1 MWPIMDSPIT
11 KDRPLRI
18 VGAGICCLDH
28 IVVAPA
34 IPWGDTARVR
44 EYCVQG
50 GGLVATALVACARL
64 GARTELLS
72 MLGGD
77 VVAGQ
82 ILDELEDEHVS
93 TRHVVRFPDGASP
106 FSFIHVDEKTG
117 ERTIFHRGATGL
129 AWQRTN
135 EDAITGAHAVLVDD
149 YYPDLVRDVT
159 AVARAHRVPI
169 VADTTPSAAN
179 ADWIRNVDVLIAPRH
194 YLRAGGFGDDVDR
207 ALDAIH
213 AMGPATAVITLGAD
227 GWAASDAAGRTRGT
241 AFTVNVVDTVGA
253 GDVFHGAYAFG
264 LARGWTTP
272 QCAEF
277 ASAVAAVKCTRVGG
291 RTGIPTLEKTL
302 GFLRTHSANDWTT
315 VFC

>member
-1 MWPIMDSPIT
+1 METTGMENQPP
-11 KDRPLRI
+11 RI

-28 IVVAPA
+28 IIVAPTV
-34 IPWGDTARVR
+34 PWGDTASVR

-64 GARTELLS
+64 GAQAELLS

-77 VVAGQ
+77 VIADQ

-93 TRHVVRFPDGASP
+93 AVHVARHPSGASP

-117 ERTIFHRGATGL
+117 ERTIFHRRATGME
-129 AWQRTN
+129 WRGTN
-135 EDAITGAHAVLVDD
+135 RDIIARAQVVLVDD
-149 YYPDLVRDVT
+149 YYPCLVRDVT
-159 AVARAHRVPI
+159 KAARDCGVPT
-169 VADTTPSAAN
+169 VADTTPTETN
-179 ADWIRNVDVLIAPRH
+179 ADWIRSVDVMISPRH

-241 AFTVNVVDTVGA
+241 AFPVTVVDTVGA

-264 LARGWTTP
+264 LAKGWTTP

-277 ASAVAAVKCTRVGG
+277 ASAVAAIKCTRVGG
-291 RTGIPTLEKTL
+291 RTGIPTLPQTL
-302 GFLRTHSANDWTT
+302 AFLRTHSPNDWSNIS
-315 VFC
+315 